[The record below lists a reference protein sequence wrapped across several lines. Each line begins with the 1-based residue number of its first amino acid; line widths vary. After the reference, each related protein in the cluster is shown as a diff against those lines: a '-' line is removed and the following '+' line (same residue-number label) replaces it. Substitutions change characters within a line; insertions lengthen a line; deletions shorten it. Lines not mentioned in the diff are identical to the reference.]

1 MKALIL
7 LTGSLL
13 MLQAHGDEYAP
24 VTPYRPS
31 VSSPAQLPAAGQ
43 LELELGGL
51 VSKNDDGR
59 RASLPYTLKLAF
71 DSAWGL
77 VLGGEGLV
85 ATPAADG
92 RQRGIGDTQLVL
104 KRAYV
109 FSDESALGLEL
120 GAKLP
125 TARSSIG
132 SGKADY
138 SVNGIVSQ
146 DLGALHMDANL
157 NLTRLG
163 AIDPGSGRIQAGI
176 SAAFSMALDE
186 RWGVTGEWSGSQR
199 RASARNAQL
208 LLALSFSP
216 SKLLTLD
223 FGLTHGLT
231 AATPSWSVFSGAVLP
246 LARLW

>member
-1 MKALIL
+1 MALN
-7 LTGSLL
+7 
-13 MLQAHGDEYAP
+13 AHGDEYAP

-51 VSKNDDGR
+51 ASKSDEGR
-59 RASLPYTLKLAF
+59 RASLPYTLKLAL

-85 ATPAADG
+85 SAPTADG
-92 RQRGIGDTQLVL
+92 RQRGMGDTQLVL

-109 FSDESALGLEL
+109 LSDESALGWEL
-120 GAKLP
+120 GTKLP
-125 TARSSIG
+125 TARSVIG

-146 DLGALHMDANL
+146 DLGAVHMDANL

-163 AIDPGSGRIQAGI
+163 AIEPGSGRTQMGV
-176 SAAFSMALDE
+176 SAAFAMALDE
-186 RWGVTGEWSGSQR
+186 RWGISGEWSGNQR
-199 RASARNAQL
+199 RGSERSAQL

-223 FGLTHGLT
+223 FGMSHGLT

>member
-92 RQRGIGDTQLVL
+92 RQRGFGDTQLVL
-104 KRAYV
+104 KRACV

-120 GAKLP
+120 AP
-125 TARSSIG
+125 SC
-132 SGKADY
+132 
-138 SVNGIVSQ
+138 
-146 DLGALHMDANL
+146 
-157 NLTRLG
+157 
-163 AIDPGSGRIQAGI
+163 P
-176 SAAFSMALDE
+176 
-186 RWGVTGEWSGSQR
+186 R
-199 RASARNAQL
+199 RAAASVAAR
-208 LLALSFSP
+208 P
-216 SKLLTLD
+216 I
-223 FGLTHGLT
+223 T
-231 AATPSWSVFSGAVLP
+231 A
-246 LARLW
+246 